1 MGRNSLISIII
12 PVFDR
17 ALTLPRL
24 FTSLLGITYRP
35 LEIILVD
42 NGSAD
47 HSFRLCAQFQTEYS
61 VDGRSI
67 FVYAERRKGSC
78 AARNLGLS
86 CARGEYVYFFDSDDE
101 VEAAFFTDATPF
113 VGKSDL
119 ICAPTVMK
127 FADGHIKRRA
137 FIPSNLPSAHI
148 LSATLST
155 QTMLVRRRFLETV
168 GGWNESLFRWN
179 DWELGIRLLCHVP
192 SVRWLN
198 KRHYHTIYQ
207 HSLSISGRRYAQD
220 YAALFSAIKQA
231 RTDIEV
237 APLCKTEK
245 VQSYRAL
252 YFKIQ
257 TVAVDLKRMQCL
269 KEEREMLEF
278 GRSMPVGKW
287 YIQCSKIFYI
297 LLLCKVP
304 AVWRLVWFLLK
315 MARNGNVRIT
325 F

>member
-1 MGRNSLISIII
+1 MGGNSLISIII

-17 ALTLPRL
+17 AQTLPRL
-24 FTSLLGITYRP
+24 FTSLLSITYRP

-42 NGSAD
+42 NGSTD

-61 VDGRSI
+61 MEGRSI
-67 FVYAERRKGSC
+67 FVYTERRQGPC

-101 VEAAFFTDATPF
+101 VEAAFFTDAAPF

-127 FADGHIKRRA
+127 FTDGHIRRRA
-137 FIPSNLPSAHI
+137 FIPSNLPFAHI

-155 QTMLVRRRFLETV
+155 QTMLVRRSFLEFV

-179 DWELGIRLLCHVP
+179 DWELGIRLLCHLP
-192 SVRWLN
+192 SVKWL
-198 KRHYHTIYQ
+198 KSRHYHTIYQ
-207 HSLSISGRRYAQD
+207 HSMSISGRRYAQD
-220 YAALFSAIKQA
+220 YTALYSAIKQA
-231 RTDIEV
+231 KTDIEV
-237 APLCKTEK
+237 APLSKTEK

-252 YFKIQ
+252 YFKML
-257 TVAVDLKRMQCL
+257 TVAIDLKRVKRL
-269 KEEREMLEF
+269 KEEREMLEL
-278 GRSMPVGKW
+278 GKSMPVGKW
-287 YIQCSKIFYI
+287 YIQCSKLFYV
-297 LLLCKVP
+297 LLSCKMP
-304 AVWRLVWFLLK
+304 AVWRLVWLLLK
-315 MARNGNVRIT
+315 LTRDRSGKFM